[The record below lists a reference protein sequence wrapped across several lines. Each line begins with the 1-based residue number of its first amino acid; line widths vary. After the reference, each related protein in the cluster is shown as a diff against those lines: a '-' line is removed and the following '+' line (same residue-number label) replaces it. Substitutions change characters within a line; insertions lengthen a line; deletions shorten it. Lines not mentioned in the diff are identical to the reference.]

1 MIDGVYSMTKNL
13 ANKVAEN
20 KPSDKTAE
28 ESDTDNSVPQRRL
41 KDGISLKKSY
51 RKMNLDR
58 RHENSERRGGGDPNY
73 KGPVRRYNI
82 DRRLTNKDR
91 RKAD

>member
-1 MIDGVYSMTKNL
+1 MADSMDKNL
-13 ANKVAEN
+13 ENKDAEN
-20 KPSDKTAE
+20 KPTDKTAE
-28 ESDTDNSVPQRRL
+28 ESDTDNSVPQRRI

-58 RHENSERRGGGDPNY
+58 RHEDSERRGNRDPNY
-73 KGPVRRYNI
+73 TGPCRRYNI

-91 RKAD
+91 RKTD

>member
-1 MIDGVYSMTKNL
+1 MDKNL
-13 ANKVAEN
+13 EKKGAEN
-20 KPSDKTAE
+20 KPTDKTAE
-28 ESDTDNSVPQRRL
+28 ESDTDNSVPQRRI

-58 RHENSERRGGGDPNY
+58 RHEDSERRGKLDPNY
-73 KGPVRRYNI
+73 TGPCRRYNI

-91 RKAD
+91 RKTD